1 MIEPYVP
8 PRIDLDRIPV
18 TDVEFRSLYAE
29 LNVRVALVRELVEL
43 QNGNLEINLF
53 PAIQRVL
60 ASIAVVA
67 KTVQSIVEKHEN
79 GQ

>member
-1 MIEPYVP
+1 MIEPNVP